1 MRNAWNVFVA
11 GCIAP
16 GLYGTPAAASCANC
30 AVRVIAPFERSRTIR
45 LAICRERLLQTRDED
60 AVLLAEVRA
69 ESFIE
74 LPDDLRE
81 SLYLRRGRGASSL
94 LPDRVNFAAAALQG
108 KPAAEGL
115 PDPIGLHVDVL
126 LDLPRQLVM
135 SSGQVAPKQSRE
147 HIQLLEAGIGE
158 REDLGEEGIEPHIV
172 VELVVPV
179 HEGAQ
184 QAVRLSFSPL
194 PASRPRAHA

>member
-1 MRNAWNVFVA
+1 
-11 GCIAP
+11 
-16 GLYGTPAAASCANC
+16 
-30 AVRVIAPFERSRTIR
+30 
-45 LAICRERLLQTRDED
+45 RLLQTRDED

-194 PASRPRAHA
+194 PASRPRAHAGGSWCF